1 MAAVDVAARH
11 EHRGQWWVR
20 VVGARSVQGG
30 RRALWGY
37 LFISPWLVGLTVFVA
52 GPILASLY
60 LSLTTYDIL
69 RPPKWVGLANF
80 SRAFF
85 EDPLFWGS
93 LGRSFYFAVGLVP
106 FALAGSLGLAMLLNQ
121 G

>member
-1 MAAVDVAARH
+1 MSALDAALPR
-11 EHRGQWWVR
+11 EHRGGLWVR
-20 VVGARSVQGG
+20 AVGARSVQGG

-69 RPPKWVGLANF
+69 RPPKWSGLANF
-80 SRAFF
+80 NRAFF
-85 EDPLFWGS
+85 EDPLFWPS

-106 FALAGSLGLAMLLNQ
+106 LALAGSLG
-121 G
+121 